1 MIINK
6 NKKAYHEYQIIE
18 EFTAGI
24 VLVGSELKP
33 LVNNKV
39 SISESY
45 CYIKDNEIFIKGMHI
60 AEYEL
65 VGKYDTHNPTRVRKL
80 LLNKKEIKDIQ
91 KKIEQKGMTI
101 IPLNIH
107 KNATGLIKV
116 KIALA
121 RGKKLHDKR
130 QSIKSRDI
138 SIDVNREIKNN

>member
-39 SISESY
+39 SIGESY

-65 VGKYDTHNPTRVRKL
+65 VGRYDTHNPTRVRKL

-107 KNATGLIKV
+107 KNATGLIKM

-121 RGKKLHDKR
+121 KGKKLHDKR

-138 SIDVNREIKNN
+138 SIDINREIKNS

>member
-138 SIDVNREIKNN
+138 SIDINREIKNN